1 MARGA
6 MSASVMRPSSLTPG
20 STHRAAARPP
30 RGQREAGLPCTQACD
45 LCDYTL
51 AADSG
56 PLLMPFSETPD
67 SGPFTEQRLIIVLR
81 CKSHKRLLSLTECTC
96 VTHIYDMEPTRCS
109 LLNLNIPRF
118 VPVAFIFGGTVSFCP

>member
-6 MSASVMRPSSLTPG
+6 TSASVMRPSSLTPG

-30 RGQREAGLPCTQACD
+30 RGRREAGLPCTQACD

-81 CKSHKRLLSLTECTC
+81 RQRLAVNHTS
-96 VTHIYDMEPTRCS
+96 V
-109 LLNLNIPRF
+109 
-118 VPVAFIFGGTVSFCP
+118 FCHSQNAHVLQCDPHL